1 MNKNEVNNLVITGL
15 SSCLE
20 PNGFKYIKSQNQFS
34 LNKDNFVYTISYHCV
49 DRNPEYTVEFFLEI
63 RNENVENIANKYSQ
77 SNPQFFKY
85 SSTIIVRLSYFT
97 GKLMKF
103 TITGENDIKKIF
115 NKFFNSFY
123 KIKIQPFFEKYSSI
137 EMLTKLVNDS
147 VSDEVLGIP
156 TNIYLYQKN
165 IILLKLTNSADFE
178 NRVQLI
184 REKINIFPN
193 ESKEIFENT
202 YNYLITI

>member
-1 MNKNEVNNLVITGL
+1 MNKKEVNNLIITGL
-15 SSCLE
+15 SFCLKSD
-20 PNGFKYIKSQNQFS
+20 GFKCIKSQNQFS

-49 DRNPEYTVEFFLEI
+49 DRNPEYTIEFFLEI
-63 RNENVENIANKYSQ
+63 RNENVENIANRYSQ

-103 TITGENDIKKIF
+103 MITSENDIKKIF
-115 NKFFNSFY
+115 NDFFNSFY

-137 EMLTKLVNDS
+137 EALAKLVNDS
-147 VSDEVLGIP
+147 VSDEVFGIP
-156 TNIYLYQKN
+156 TNIDLYQRN
-165 IILLKLTNSADFE
+165 IILLKLTDSVDFE

-184 REKINIFPN
+184 REKISVFPN
-193 ESKEIFENT
+193 ENKEMFENT
-202 YNYLITI
+202 YNYLKSL